1 MADIGDIHDT
11 VDVVAFI
18 AECLFQ
24 DILHNITAQVSDV
37 RKMINGRSAGVHFYT
52 ARCVCQK
59 FSFFMGC
66 RIIKIHKR
74 SLLFSF
80 RADTDAEVMIHKKAK
95 KQKSVCCIRQGYQ
108 RRRVRCLFSVYCTGS
123 LLKLILAGFFFDVNS
138 PETVEDKK

>member
-1 MADIGDIHDT
+1 MADIGDVHDT

-52 ARCVCQK
+52 ARCVCQE

-74 SLLFSF
+74 SLLFFSCGYGC
-80 RADTDAEVMIHKKAK
+80 RSDDTQESKKASAVSDK
-95 KQKSVCCIRQGYQ
+95 DIRDAACGA
-108 RRRVRCLFSVYCTGS
+108 CFPCTA
-123 LLKLILAGFFFDVNS
+123 LV
-138 PETVEDKK
+138 PY